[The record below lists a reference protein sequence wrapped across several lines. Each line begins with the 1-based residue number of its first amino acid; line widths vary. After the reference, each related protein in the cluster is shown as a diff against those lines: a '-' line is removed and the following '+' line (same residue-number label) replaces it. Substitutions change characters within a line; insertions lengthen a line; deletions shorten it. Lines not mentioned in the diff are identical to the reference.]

1 MQNYVHLLVVL
12 ENKNDKAW
20 NPEGKLFTRLLG
32 IRWHHINAEE
42 ETASHSPKFKD
53 KRKAT

>member
-1 MQNYVHLLVVL
+1 MQNNVHLLVVL